1 MITNYEDPLDKTGQK
16 TRIYRDNHKGKIEKN
31 LLFIL
36 GKCRGKQNYL
46 VEATPIKEIG
56 EHGNGMDPKR
66 RKRNKR
72 SQKWNRKTKGFNA
85 FFWEI
90 KDTQ

>member
-1 MITNYEDPLDKTGQK
+1 
-16 TRIYRDNHKGKIEKN
+16 
-31 LLFIL
+31 
-36 GKCRGKQNYL
+36 